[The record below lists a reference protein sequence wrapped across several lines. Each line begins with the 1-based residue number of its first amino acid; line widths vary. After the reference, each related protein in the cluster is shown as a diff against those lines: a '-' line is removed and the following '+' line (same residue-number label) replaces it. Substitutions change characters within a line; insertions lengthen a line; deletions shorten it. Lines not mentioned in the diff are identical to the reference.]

1 MSPPVAPKYT
11 AGLVD
16 LPDGTPVPDTLEALS
31 VLVGRMSYAVIVEP
45 LAPALQGS
53 SVERGQYGLASRRM
67 QLPTLSCD
75 SKRAPNFTKV
85 LFGYLSRCFPYAVAS
100 SCTVAWHRRAP
111 LHVDDSN
118 IGLSYVAALRSS
130 SSGNLWTAPP
140 FAVHGSVQRSLLAN
154 VQVIFTRMMGD
165 LLQVFHTSALR
176 AFG

>member
-1 MSPPVAPKYT
+1 MPPPAAAKYT

-85 LFGYLSRCFPYAVAS
+85 LFGYLSRCFPYA
-100 SCTVAWHRRAP
+100 WHRAAQW
-111 LHVDDSN
+111 LG
-118 IGLSYVAALRSS
+118 IG
-130 SSGNLWTAPP
+130 G
-140 FAVHGSVQRSLLAN
+140 LL
-154 VQVIFTRMMGD
+154 FTWMIPT
-165 LLQVFHTSALR
+165 LA
-176 AFG
+176 